1 MSKIKVKQLSV
12 SYGNHEVLKNISLE
26 IPERQIIA
34 VIGPSG
40 CGKTTLLK
48 SMNRLLEL
56 NEDVAVSGDI
66 YIDGTSIYHARRM

>member
-66 YIDGTSIYHARRM
+66 LH